1 MARLLS
7 SMQEGVHLC
16 WHVLL
21 LSSLRSSLLSS
32 LLSKGVLVL
41 LHVLQVL
48 QVLQVLHLLQVLHV
62 FPEKHEGVL

>member
-21 LSSLRSSLLSS
+21 LSSLRSS